1 MKTKFLLIGTCII
14 TLSFFISCNSDE
26 KTNDGSSGAITN
38 DEIIANAKIDAS
50 VEDVTNIAEDQFSA
64 QLNINSKPSG
74 PIKSFLPSCATITT
88 VLTNNTWTKTVDFG
102 VEGCTLNNGNTVKG
116 KMVVSFS
123 NDFSSSTQTIS
134 YTFEG
139 FYHNGRKLQGSKSI
153 VRTIKE
159 TNILVTPHP
168 VSTASIDLTITF
180 DDGKVYTRKG
190 SLVKEM
196 TSGYDTWFDWD
207 DNVFVVTGSG
217 STTFPNGDTFS
228 AEITTPLE
236 FNAACRKSIAVKGI
250 VSITKNGASA
260 IIDYGSGE
268 CDTLATVTKDG
279 VTEEIDLKK

>member
-1 MKTKFLLIGTCII
+1 MKTKFLLLGTLIAM
-14 TLSFFISCNSDE
+14 SFFIGCNSDE
-26 KTNDGSSGAITN
+26 KTNDGSVAAITN
-38 DEIIANAKIDAS
+38 EEVITNSKIDAS
-50 VEDVTNIAEDQFSA
+50 IEDVTNIAEDQFNS
-64 QLNINSKPSG
+64 QLNITAKATG
-74 PIKSFLPSCATITT
+74 PIKNFLPSCAVITT

-102 VEGCTLNNGNTVKG
+102 VEGCTLNNGNAVKG
-116 KMVVSFS
+116 KMIISFS
-123 NDFSSSTQTIS
+123 NDFSSSTHTIS

-159 TNILVTPHP
+159 TNLLVTPHP

-180 DDGKVYTRKG
+180 DDGNVYSRKG

-217 STTFPNGDTFS
+217 TTTFPNGDTFS

-236 FNAACRKSIAVKGI
+236 FKASCRKSFALKGI

-260 IIDYGSGE
+260 VIDYGNGD
-268 CDTLATVTKDG
+268 CDTMASVTKDG
-279 VTEEIDLKK
+279 VTEQVDLKK

>member
-26 KTNDGSSGAITN
+26 KTNDGSSAAITN

-236 FNAACRKSIAVKGI
+236 FNVACRKSIAVKGI